1 MPSLADIP
9 ETSRYLGRLLAAKPA
24 LVAEVEAALDQPLT
38 REDLSSWLAA
48 QPAGEADLK
57 AVLRRLKQRA
67 YARIAT
73 RDLAGLAPLGE
84 VVECMTLI
92 AELAVTRAVEVIGK
106 GLAERYGT
114 PRDADGRAQELIVIG
129 MGKLGGRE
137 LNVSSDIDLIFV
149 YPEDGDTDGA
159 RSISNFEYFTRL
171 GRSLINAIA
180 DVTEDGQ
187 VFRVDMRLRPNG
199 DSGPLVCS
207 FDMLENYFVTQG
219 REWERYAWIKARPL
233 TGGRHEELEAHPD
246 RHPLRCRGSESE
258 PHRHA
263 GENSP

>member
-1 MPSLADIP
+1 MPSLADIL
-9 ETSRYLGRLLAAKPA
+9 ETSRYLGRLLAAKPCPGGRGRSRPGS
-24 LVAEVEAALDQPLT
+24 AADAG
-38 REDLSSWLAA
+38 RLSAWLAA

-57 AVLRRLKQRA
+57 PVLRRLKQRA

-92 AELAVTRAVEVIGK
+92 AELAVARAVEVLGK

-114 PRDADGRAQELIVIG
+114 PRGADGRAQELIVIG

-159 RSISNFEYFTRL
+159 KSISNFEYFTRL
-171 GRSLINAIA
+171 GRA
-180 DVTEDGQ
+180 
-187 VFRVDMRLRPNG
+187 
-199 DSGPLVCS
+199 
-207 FDMLENYFVTQG
+207 
-219 REWERYAWIKARPL
+219 
-233 TGGRHEELEAHPD
+233 
-246 RHPLRCRGSESE
+246 
-258 PHRHA
+258 
-263 GENSP
+263 